1 MAEPRTTAHSARSA
15 GRQLVIGLL
24 LPVLVAGLGWLGL
37 QAIDPGRWPIRAVR
51 IEGDLQRVDRERLQE
66 VVAPLATTG
75 LLLVDVDNV
84 RVALERMPWVER
96 AYVRRLWPDR
106 LLLTVVEQQAV
117 ARWADGQLVNRRGEL
132 FVVDA
137 EGQPDGLPEL
147 HGPDGQ
153 ARRLLEQYRLLDGLL
168 SVAGQQVTRLE
179 LDPRRAWR
187 LTLASGLEVELGRSE
202 IRTRLERLL
211 GLLLGWDDERLAA
224 AERIDLRYANGL
236 AVRWHVPAE
245 SGETAQ
251 SVIPARVWPELNGV
265 DMKKVRTGNAAT

>member
-1 MAEPRTTAHSARSA
+1 MAEPRTTAHSTRSA

-24 LPVLVAGLGWLGL
+24 LPVLIAGLGWLGL

-75 LLLVDVDNV
+75 LLLVDVDSV

-147 HGPDGQ
+147 HGPEGQ

-211 GLLLGWDDERLAA
+211 GLLLGWDEERLAA

-245 SGETAQ
+245 SGETARV
-251 SVIPARVWPELNGV
+251 VIPARNG
-265 DMKKVRTGNAAT
+265 RT

>member
-1 MAEPRTTAHSARSA
+1 MAESRDTSRTGHGA

-24 LPVLVAGLGWLGL
+24 LPALVAGLGWLGL
-37 QAIDPGRWPIRAVR
+37 QAIDPERWPIRAVR
-51 IEGDLQRVDRERLQE
+51 IEGDLERVDRARLQE

-75 LLLVDVDNV
+75 LLLVDVDSV
-84 RVALERMPWVER
+84 RLALERMPWVER

-106 LLLTVVEQQAV
+106 LLLTVVEQQPV

-132 FVVDA
+132 FAVDA

-211 GLLLGWDDERLAA
+211 GLLLGWDQERLAA

-236 AVRWHVPAE
+236 AVRWHAPVE
-245 SGETAQ
+245 SGETARA
-251 SVIPARVWPELNGV
+251 VNPAWVWNEVDGI
-265 DMKKVRTGNAAT
+265 DMKKVRPGYAAT